1 MICVLV
7 EEIVGG
13 RHEDGLEGL
22 CRAAADRQR
31 CQHCVLG
38 VCVSERV
45 CVVCVLKGGGGE
57 GWWCWWVLGEK
68 RKFFFIY
75 SVCVNEVGI
84 VGGLWVG

>member
-38 VCVSERV
+38 VCVSE
-45 CVVCVLKGGGGE
+45 
-57 GWWCWWVLGEK
+57 
-68 RKFFFIY
+68 
-75 SVCVNEVGI
+75 SVCGVRSERWGRRGVVVLVGAR
-84 VGGLWVG
+84 GEA

>member
-1 MICVLV
+1 M
-7 EEIVGG
+7 
-13 RHEDGLEGL
+13 
-22 CRAAADRQR
+22 
-31 CQHCVLG
+31 
-38 VCVSERV
+38 RV

-68 RKFFFIY
+68 REFFFIY